1 MIRGYFSVEPGR
13 QRPFVDAVFQFPS
26 LNNQGIQVPLL
37 VDTGADRT
45 VLSPID
51 AIRLTRRFG
60 VNLDDIPQGVSS
72 TGVGGPASTR
82 IIRAVLNIESFS
94 TPLTLT
100 ILEPIRNRILP
111 IPSLL
116 GRDIISHFA
125 LFMEERTSRVL
136 LLEPHETDALYLP

>member
-1 MIRGYFSVEPGR
+1 
-13 QRPFVDAVFQFPS
+13 
-26 LNNQGIQVPLL
+26 L

-60 VNLDDIPQGVSS
+60 VNLDDLPQGVSS

-100 ILEPIRNRILP
+100 IPEPIRNRILP
-111 IPSLL
+111 IPSPL
-116 GRDIISHFA
+116 GRDILSHFA

-136 LLEPHETDALYLP
+136 FLEPHETDALYLP